1 VVVARFPDN
10 KVAVVVGAAG
20 AVGTA
25 VVERLRVEGFAVAG
39 MDGSVGAGDLKKA
52 VDVTDRAALTAAV
65 EEVRLDLGPAS
76 VLVVAP
82 HQHDA
87 AAIGEMT
94 RDRWQKLLHAHLG
107 AATNACA
114 AVVPAMIEAG
124 SGTVVIMS
132 SWLALAGVPGE
143 AYQAAASGTLLSF
156 TKGFAM
162 EVAPAGVRVNCIV
175 VGPTAVEPEHVPGTA
190 ADGGAGLPLG
200 RGVTPEEVADT
211 VAFLIKD
218 GDFYVGQVFE
228 PSAGAVV

>member
-1 VVVARFPDN
+1 VVAGSPES

-20 AVGTA
+20 AVGMA
-25 VVERLRVEGFAVAG
+25 VVERLRAEGFAVAG
-39 MDGSVGAGDLKKA
+39 MDGSAGAGDSA
-52 VDVTDRAALTAAV
+52 WVVDVTDRAALTAAV
-65 EEVRLDLGPAS
+65 EETRRDLGPVS

-82 HQHDA
+82 HEHDA
-87 AAIGEMT
+87 AAIGEMAH
-94 RDRWQKLLHAHLG
+94 RRWQKLLHAHLG
-107 AATNACA
+107 ATTNACA
-114 AVVPAMIEAG
+114 AVVPAMVEAG

-132 SWLALAGVPGE
+132 SWLALAGIPGE

-162 EVAPAGVRVNCIV
+162 EVAPVGVRVNCIA
-175 VGPTAVEPEHVPGTA
+175 VGPA
-190 ADGGAGLPLG
+190 AAELERGAGPAGVGRIDLPLG
-200 RGVTPEEVADT
+200 RCATPEEVADT